1 MTGSFAQSAFART
14 SAAAAVFLA
23 MAVSSVGLAVC
34 HNWNHYSDTKIWKI
48 GSNQYRCKYWD
59 AELMCM
65 KHWTPASEED
75 PQLVEYSD
83 YQVDYVTVDGAYVT
97 PACNFANM
105 PQDASYVDPYAPVL
119 TSATDSYVYFAPEQ

>member
-14 SAAAAVFLA
+14 SAAAAVFWVL
-23 MAVSSVGLAVC
+23 AVSSVGFAVC

-75 PQLVEYSD
+75 PQLV
-83 YQVDYVTVDGAYVT
+83 
-97 PACNFANM
+97 
-105 PQDASYVDPYAPVL
+105 
-119 TSATDSYVYFAPEQ
+119 